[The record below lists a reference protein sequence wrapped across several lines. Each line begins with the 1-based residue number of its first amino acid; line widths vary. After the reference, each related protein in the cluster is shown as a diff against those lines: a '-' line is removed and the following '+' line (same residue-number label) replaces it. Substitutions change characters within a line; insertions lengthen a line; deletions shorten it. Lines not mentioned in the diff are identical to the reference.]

1 VRLAI
6 GAIQRLR
13 GAGSVDDMAVLTG
26 LSRRHLE
33 RRFQEVMG
41 LSPKRFSHITRF
53 QHALRIVE
61 QGASGRRGAVT
72 AAVCGHADQA
82 DQAHFIRD
90 FSKLAGCS
98 PEVHLLRNAML
109 SRLFAERSVRL

>member
-1 VRLAI
+1 LAESPIDPHVRLAI
-6 GAIQRLR
+6 GAIQRQR

-33 RRFQEVMG
+33 RRFQEVVG
-41 LSPKRFSHITRF
+41 LSPKRFSRITRF
-53 QHALRIVE
+53 QHALRIFE

-72 AAVCGHADQA
+72 AVCGYADQA
-82 DQAHFIRD
+82 
-90 FSKLAGCS
+90 
-98 PEVHLLRNAML
+98 HLLRNAML